1 MAEDVKPTRK
11 NLMAI
16 EDRIE
21 LSERGHDTLEQKRDG
36 LIMEFMDILDQAQDV
51 RANLNQDYERAQNK
65 INMARAMEGDV
76 AVRGAASALKEYPEI
91 TTQSKNIMGVV
102 VPQIE
107 SSRVKKSLDQ
117 RGYGLLG
124 SSARIDE
131 AADAYEELLESII
144 LAAEVETAMKKML
157 EEIETTKRRVN
168 ALEFKLLPE
177 LYENQE
183 YIEQKL
189 EEQEREEIFRLKK
202 IKAKKEEEEKEE
214 APEEE
219 AEEERP
225 KSPVALMGSSPYSL
239 EDDLQRVADYAPE
252 GGGDVVR
259 PLSGRPP
266 AASPR
271 NEPGAGDCRSDCTRP
286 RHRRATV
293 RRGRSRAR
301 FPTPTARGPAG
312 AARRTARL
320 ARDAPR
326 GVTATGASR
335 ARGRRPAAGTGP
347 PRRQLRRGGPRRPR
361 SPPSATRRCCERT
374 GRPFHPRSRD
384 GSNVARFGG
393 VRGGSHRQR
402 VLRAEEEALRRR
414 WSTGGC
420 RRCHRTRRRAVR
432 LSRSRW

>member
-51 RANLNQDYERAQNK
+51 RANLNADYERAQNK

-76 AVRGAASALKEYPEI
+76 TVRGAAAALKEYPEI

-202 IKAKKEEEEKEE
+202 IKAKKEEEEKE
-214 APEEE
+214 ARE
-219 AEEERP
+219 AEQAAE
-225 KSPVALMGSSPYSL
+225 AAT
-239 EDDLQRVADYAPE
+239 AD
-252 GGGDVVR
+252 
-259 PLSGRPP
+259 
-266 AASPR
+266 
-271 NEPGAGDCRSDCTRP
+271 
-286 RHRRATV
+286 
-293 RRGRSRAR
+293 
-301 FPTPTARGPAG
+301 
-312 AARRTARL
+312 
-320 ARDAPR
+320 
-326 GVTATGASR
+326 
-335 ARGRRPAAGTGP
+335 
-347 PRRQLRRGGPRRPR
+347 
-361 SPPSATRRCCERT
+361 
-374 GRPFHPRSRD
+374 
-384 GSNVARFGG
+384 
-393 VRGGSHRQR
+393 
-402 VLRAEEEALRRR
+402 
-414 WSTGGC
+414 
-420 RRCHRTRRRAVR
+420 
-432 LSRSRW
+432 